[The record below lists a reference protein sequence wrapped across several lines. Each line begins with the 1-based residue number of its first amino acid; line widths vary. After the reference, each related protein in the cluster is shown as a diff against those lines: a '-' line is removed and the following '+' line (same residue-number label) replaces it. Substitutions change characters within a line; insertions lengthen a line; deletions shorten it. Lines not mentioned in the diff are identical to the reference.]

1 MSHNILHR
9 TAIKPAI
16 VATAVRTTLAIL
28 LVFTGCSRHDAQIAP
43 PPISAADRA
52 EPLPVIESAE
62 PIAPAAAKALV
73 ASRKIPLEDTLEP
86 VAIDDASVPS
96 NAPSLSGQHKKK

>member
-16 VATAVRTTLAIL
+16 VATAVGATLAIL
-28 LVFTGCSRHDAQIAP
+28 LVFTGCSRRDAPITP
-43 PPISAADRA
+43 PPVSAADRA
-52 EPLPVIESAE
+52 EPLPVTETVE
-62 PIAPAAAKALV
+62 PTAPAIATAPTL
-73 ASRKIPLEDTLEP
+73 SRKIPLEDTLEP

-96 NAPSLSGQHKKK
+96 NPASLSGQRQKK